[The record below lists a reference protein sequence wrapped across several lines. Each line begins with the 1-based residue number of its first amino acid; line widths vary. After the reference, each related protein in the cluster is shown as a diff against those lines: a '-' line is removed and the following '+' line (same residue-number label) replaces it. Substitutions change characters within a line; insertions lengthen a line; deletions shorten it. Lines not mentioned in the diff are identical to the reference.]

1 MNYNPIEDKWT
12 NNIHEL
18 FRTDKLMNIIPTEI
32 PTSLMCLPAN
42 TINSIT
48 RFLLYYIM
56 ISYGMKQW
64 STFVKDARVALIAI
78 IIIFVFS
85 NIADSQYCPREDR
98 AFAVPM
104 SVAPRHVPVSVAP
117 RHITI
122 AEINNPFRNPTPYT
136 TCKNSDQVGHAEHDI
151 DVGMFDLGEL
161 NNVTVNSPTIEF
173 LKQNNN
179 KLAQRSFYKLPVTDC
194 VNDIDKFAKS
204 LYGDPTKQIF
214 KQHSLN
220 NFS

>member
-1 MNYNPIEDKWT
+1 
-12 NNIHEL
+12 
-18 FRTDKLMNIIPTEI
+18 
-32 PTSLMCLPAN
+32 
-42 TINSIT
+42 
-48 RFLLYYIM
+48 M

-85 NIADSQYCPREDR
+85 NIADSQYCPREDQ
-98 AFAVPM
+98 AFM
-104 SVAPRHVPVSVAP
+104 VPVSVAP
-117 RHITI
+117 RDITIARQATPHTTI

-151 DVGMFDLGEL
+151 DLGMFDPGEL
-161 NNVTVNSPTIEF
+161 DNITVNNPTIEF